1 MTTDPF
7 GESGH
12 DPASHRPGV
21 RHDADVDSACAVA
34 QGEHGADHSAG
45 TLVAVYATRVA
56 EALLRWARELGF
68 ATVLVE
74 PDPDR
79 AGAEHRHAADAL
91 AKHTAD
97 VRLDEDVD
105 VVVTDHH
112 RDDLVDQLEVVIHA
126 PVRSIGLMGSPRHAP
141 PHVEPLRAR
150 GVSDAL
156 IGKVQRP
163 IGLDIGSKTPAE
175 IALAT
180 LAGLV
185 AQRNGRAGGF
195 PARGLPPG
203 ARRGQRRSA

>member
-1 MTTDPF
+1 MDP
-7 GESGH
+7 
-12 DPASHRPGV
+12 
-21 RHDADVDSACAVA
+21 ACAVA
-34 QGEHGADHSAG
+34 QGQRAADRSAG
-45 TLVAVYATRVA
+45 TLVTVYATRVS
-56 EALLRWARELGF
+56 ELLLRWARELGF
-68 ATVLVE
+68 STVLVE
-74 PDPDR
+74 PDPGRVD
-79 AGAEHRHAADAL
+79 AEHRDAADTVAE
-91 AKHTAD
+91 HIAD

-112 RDDLVDQLEVVIHA
+112 RDDLVDQVNAVIHA
-126 PVRSIGLMGSPRHAP
+126 PVRSIGLMGSPRHSP

-185 AQRNGRAGGF
+185 AQRNDRAGGF
-195 PARGLPPG
+195 PSRGVAPG
-203 ARRGQRRSA
+203 APPARSA